1 MLSVPTGQRALVVAV
16 LCSLSLPVSL
26 PAGARQA
33 APAASADGAKP
44 APRAAPKV
52 ETIEVKALPLPTP
65 LNELTQPVTV
75 LDAEDLRRKRA
86 ASIGDT
92 LASETGVQSSAFG
105 PASGRPVIRGMDGP
119 RVRVLQNGVGTLD
132 VSTLSPDHMVTSE
145 AAQAEQ
151 IEILRGPA
159 SLLYGSGAIGGV
171 VNVVSNL
178 VPTAPKQGVSGEAE
192 LRASSGDRG
201 RFGSATLEGGN
212 GDVAWH
218 LDGFKRRAK
227 DYEIPGR
234 IVADDPDSASGRLP
248 GSDLDADGGGAG
260 VSFTRGG
267 GFLGAG
273 VSGLRNTYGLP
284 TGEGTFIKLKQNRID
299 LAGEVPRPLA
309 GIEQIKFRVGR
320 GDYEHSEIEPTGEVA
335 TTFKN
340 KADEARVEI
349 RHAAIAGWKG
359 AIGVQ
364 WQDRDVSAVGEE
376 AYLPPTKSDAL
387 GFFIVEE
394 LPVKSAA
401 GDWTFSLGARTEREK
416 LRPVAELPNR
426 SFNLASFSTGA
437 GWQFH
442 PAHRFSVHATH
453 AERAPSA
460 EELYSFGPHLAT
472 ATFDVGNPDLGRE
485 SSRNVDVTLQRTEGP
500 LRWKV
505 NLFSNRMKNY
515 IFARSV
521 DVDGDGIA
529 DRVNAEGELELEG
542 ELLVQT
548 LGQAD
553 ATFRGFEAELAWRPA
568 MEGLSARLFT
578 DRVRA
583 TLKNGGNLPR
593 MSPARFGVEL
603 AHAWSAWT
611 ARVSAIRVQRAARL
625 AELETPTPGYTRV
638 DAELAWQTSLAGVGD
653 WKVFMQGRNLLDKDI
668 RLHTSYLKDIAP
680 QPGRAFTLGVKATF

>member
-1 MLSVPTGQRALVVAV
+1 MLSVPFGRRALVIAV
-16 LCSLSLPVSL
+16 LCTLSVSTH
-26 PAGARQA
+26 ARQSSPVQ
-33 APAASADGAKP
+33 APATP
-44 APRAAPKV
+44 ATRVPPKV

-92 LASETGVQSSAFG
+92 LAGETGVQSSAFG
-105 PASGRPVIRGMDGP
+105 PASGRPVIRGMDGA

-145 AAQAEQ
+145 AAQSEQ

-218 LDGFKRRAK
+218 LDGFRRRAK

-234 IVADDPDSASGRLP
+234 IVADDPDSASVRLP
-248 GSDLDADGGGAG
+248 GSDLDAEGAGAG
-260 VSFTRGG
+260 VAFTRGG

-284 TGEGTFIKLKQNRID
+284 TGEGTFIKLKQSRVELAGDMPRPVTGID
-299 LAGEVPRPLA
+299 LV
-309 GIEQIKFRVGR
+309 KFRAAR
-320 GDYEHSEIEPTGEVA
+320 GDYEHSEIEPDGEVA

-340 KADEARVEI
+340 KGDEARVEI
-349 RHAAIAGWKG
+349 RHAPLAGWKG
-359 AIGVQ
+359 ALGLQ
-364 WQDRDVSAVGEE
+364 WQDRKVSAVGEE

-394 LPVKSAA
+394 LPVKTAS
-401 GDWTFSLGARTEREK
+401 GDWTFSIGARTEREK
-416 LRPVAELPNR
+416 LRPDADLPRRN
-426 SFNLASFSTGA
+426 FNLASYSVGA
-437 GWQFH
+437 GWQFS
-442 PAHRFSVHATH
+442 PGHRLSVHATH
-453 AERAPSA
+453 AERAASA
-460 EELYSFGPHLAT
+460 EELYAFGPHLAT
-472 ATFDVGNPDLGRE
+472 ATFDIGNPDLGRE
-485 SSRNVDVTLQRTEGP
+485 SSRNIDVTLQRTEGP

-515 IFARSV
+515 IFAASI
-521 DVDGDGIA
+521 DSDGDGIA
-529 DRVNAEGELELEG
+529 DRVDAEGELDADG
-542 ELLVQT
+542 ELLIQT

-553 ATFRGFEAELAWRPA
+553 ATFRGYEAELSWRPNA
-568 MEGLSARLFT
+568 GGFSARVFT

-593 MSPARFGVEL
+593 ISPARLGVEL
-603 AHAWSAWT
+603 AQTWAAWT
-611 ARVSAIRVQRAARL
+611 ARVSAIRVQRAQRL

-638 DAELAWQTSLAGVGD
+638 DAELAWQTSLAGAGD
-653 WKVFMQGRNLLDKDI
+653 WKVFLQGRNLLDKEI

-680 QPGRAFTLGVKATF
+680 QPGRAFTLGVRATF

>member
-16 LCSLSLPVSL
+16 LCTLCAPL
-26 PAGARQA
+26 PALARQT
-33 APAASADGAKP
+33 PP
-44 APRAAPKV
+44 APDASKAGTRASPKV
-52 ETIEVKALPLPTP
+52 ETIEVKALPLPAP

-92 LASETGVQSSAFG
+92 LAGETGVQSSAFG
-105 PASGRPVIRGMDGP
+105 PAAGRPIIRGMDGA

-178 VPTAPKQGVSGEAE
+178 VPTAPKQGVSGDAE

-212 GDVAWH
+212 GEVAWH

-227 DYEIPGR
+227 DFEIPGR

-248 GSDLDADGGGAG
+248 GSDLDAEGGGAG
-260 VSFTRGG
+260 VAFTRGG

-284 TGEGTFIKLKQNRID
+284 TGEGTFIKLKQNRVEV
-299 LAGEVPRPLA
+299 AGEMPRPFA
-309 GIEQIKFRVGR
+309 GIEHIKFRAAR

-340 KADEARVEI
+340 KGDEARVEV
-349 RHAAIAGWKG
+349 RHASFAGWKG
-359 AIGVQ
+359 ALGLQ
-364 WQDRDVSAVGEE
+364 WQDRKASAVGEE

-394 LPVKSAA
+394 LPVKTAS
-401 GDWTFSLGARTEREK
+401 GDWTFSIGARTEREK
-416 LRPVAELPNR
+416 LRPDADLPRRN
-426 SFNLASFSTGA
+426 FNLASYSAGA
-437 GWQFH
+437 GWQFT
-442 PAHRFSVHATH
+442 PGHRLSVHATH
-453 AERAPSA
+453 AERAASA
-460 EELYSFGPHLAT
+460 EELYAFGPHLAT
-472 ATFDVGNPDLGRE
+472 ATFDIGNPDLGRE
-485 SSRNVDVTLQRTEGP
+485 SSRNIDVTLQRTEGP

-529 DRVNAEGELELEG
+529 DRVNAEGELELDG
-542 ELLVQT
+542 ELLAQT

-553 ATFRGFEAELAWRPA
+553 ATFRGYEAELAWRPA
-568 MEGLSARLFT
+568 MEGLSARVFT

-603 AHAWSAWT
+603 SYAWSAWS
-611 ARVSAIRVQRAARL
+611 ARASATRVQRAERL

-638 DAELAWQTSLAGVGD
+638 DAELAWQAPMGGAGE
-653 WKVFMQGRNLLDKDI
+653 WKVFLQGRNLLDKDI